1 VASVWSR
8 GEGARNDDWPHREPE
23 IEKAVRAITGRLF
36 PQLPARGRFHRHDF
50 VEAMKLRGS
59 SKASHRTGRQ
69 SAQLQ
74 IKILDKFLVTIETK
88 N

>member
-1 VASVWSR
+1 VIQQK
-8 GEGARNDDWPHREPE
+8 PE
-23 IEKAVRAITGRLF
+23 IEKAVRAITGRPF

-50 VEAMKLRGS
+50 GEARKLRGS
-59 SKASHRTGRQ
+59 SKASHQAGRQ

-74 IKILDKFLVTIETK
+74 IRILDKILTTIETE